1 MVFDAKKR
9 ERKESE
15 KKTIIKSTSK
25 WSYRSNR
32 RCSFCEGIVPRGHG
46 HRRHNPPNTTHRKHR
61 GNVNI
66 SQQNNRKNLKRLGH
80 NVGNNNLICCQ
91 LHVYKETHTT
101 HTTDIDRHTE
111 RKRERTRENE
121 RERKRK
127 REKERCLVQI
137 TNNTH

>member
-1 MVFDAKKR
+1 M
-9 ERKESE
+9 
-15 KKTIIKSTSK
+15 
-25 WSYRSNR
+25 
-32 RCSFCEGIVPRGHG
+32 PRDHG

-101 HTTDIDRHTE
+101 HTTDRHTE

-127 REKERCLVQI
+127 KEKEREREMFSSNYKQYTLILVSCVLFCY
-137 TNNTH
+137 NTQAPPTTYLRFE